1 MEMERHLEQPAHEER
16 TIRRNVCP
24 VADDFPLRMH
34 PLDLAVAEVSHELG
48 KIGKSLVV
56 HRVNA
61 DDARGQGY
69 GGNDRFCKYRILDTE
84 LTTLNVYR
92 VAKQN
97 ASREMERN

>member
-1 MEMERHLEQPAHEER
+1 MERHLEEPAHEER

-24 VADDFPLRMH
+24 VADDSPLRMH

-48 KIGKSLVV
+48 KIGLSLVV

-69 GGNDRFCKYRILDTE
+69 GGNDRFCKCRMLDTE
-84 LTTLNVYR
+84 LMTLT
-92 VAKQN
+92 KLFFFQLG
-97 ASREMERN
+97 